1 MRILDR
7 VLART
12 RNHYLYDAVVQ
23 QLFVQIFYF
32 SSCHLV
38 NIILQKAKLTPS
50 IGFQIKL
57 GYVLQLR
64 EKGEGDNQRML
75 FRL

>member
-12 RNHYLYDAVVQ
+12 RHHYLYDAVVQ

-32 SSCHLV
+32 TSCHLV
-38 NIILQKAKLTPS
+38 NIILQKTKLTPS

-57 GYVLQLR
+57 G
-64 EKGEGDNQRML
+64 
-75 FRL
+75 